1 VTLGESGRDRDD
13 TDRPRLVFEVLL
25 GLAIFALYSV
35 VASDD
40 RHRQAVAARNG
51 RWLFAAENSLH
62 LDVEPALNRWLAP
75 HSILG
80 TIANYEYASTYV
92 VAAFGLL
99 AWLYLRRPAEYRW
112 ARRTFALVNLIAVG
126 CFAVFP
132 VAPPRLL
139 PDLGF
144 VDTVRMGQTWGSW
157 GSPMVAHAN
166 QVAAMPSLHIA
177 WAVWVSLVLARL
189 SSARPIQLFS
199 AVHVLATLFVV
210 MATANHY
217 LVDAVGGALAVW
229 LSAAIVRRLPT
240 DRRPRVHAADAFFLY
255 VESPVA
261 AQQIGGLLVLDTS
274 AAPFSRDRLA
284 ATVRA
289 HIDELPRFRQ
299 RLSGPSRWR
308 RPRWA
313 DHADLDWDWHV
324 PERDLSGPDGRPGGM
339 AALDALVA
347 ELAATPL
354 PRDRPLWRFVA
365 VRGVAPDRAAAILI
379 VHHVIA
385 DGFGTLAQAMTMLEP
400 VIPAPDGPD
409 APPRHDGR
417 DRPGWARRLLAEPAR
432 RLVATGI
439 GLAQLATDG
448 RPSLQLPVRDSAVRG
463 FGTVTLPLD
472 EVRGVARRNGARVS
486 DVLLASV
493 AGGLRRALGATAP
506 DGPAALRVSVPLM
519 VRQPGRAAEGNL
531 TAGVITNV
539 PLGPLAEP
547 ERLAEVARRSR
558 VLHTGTRAL
567 ASAFVMRQVGGLMPV
582 PVHAWFARTVYGGA
596 FFQAIVSN
604 IPGPQ
609 YPLSVAG
616 ARVVGAYP
624 ILPLAPRAPIAVA
637 ALSWDGAMFV
647 GICVD
652 PALVP
657 DAAGLAAA
665 VGAAFAELSRSTGGS
680 EAPTSP
686 VTGDTPADRPA
697 GVGEP
702 AVRQAEPAWRL
713 PPDR

>member
-1 VTLGESGRDRDD
+1 LEVSGIDGGDR
-13 TDRPRLVFEVLL
+13 DRPRIVPELLLV
-25 GLAIFALYSV
+25 LAIFALYSV
-35 VASDD
+35 VASDN
-40 RHRQAVAARNG
+40 RHRQAEAGRNG
-51 RWLFAAENSLH
+51 RWLFAAEQWLH
-62 LDVEPALNRWLAP
+62 LDIELALNRWLAP
-75 HSILG
+75 HTTLE

-112 ARRTFALVNLIAVG
+112 ARWTFVLVNLIGIG

-144 VDTVRMGQTWGSW
+144 VDTVRLGQTWGSW
-157 GSPMVAHAN
+157 GSPLVAHAN
-166 QVAAMPSLHIA
+166 QVAAMPSLHVA
-177 WAVWVSLVLARL
+177 WAVWVSVVLARL
-189 SSARPIQLFS
+189 SSARPIQASS

-217 LVDAVGGALAVW
+217 LVDAVGGALAAW
-229 LSAAIVRRLPT
+229 LSAAALRRVPT
-240 DRRPRVHAADAFFLY
+240 DRRPRVPAADAFFLH

-261 AQQIGGLLVLDTS
+261 AQQLGGLLVLDTS

-308 RPRWA
+308 RPHWV
-313 DHADLDWDWHV
+313 DHADIDWDWHV
-324 PERDLSGPDGRPGGM
+324 PERDLSGPDGRPVGM
-339 AALDALVA
+339 SALDALVA
-347 ELAATPL
+347 ELAATAL

-385 DGFGTLAQAMTMLEP
+385 DGLGTLAQAMTMLEP
-400 VIPAPDGPD
+400 VVPAPSGSD
-409 APPRHDGR
+409 APPRSHGPGAPARRRGR
-417 DRPGWARRLLAEPAR
+417 DRLGTARRLL
-432 RLVATGI
+432 ATGI

-448 RPSLQLPVRDSAVRG
+448 RPSLRLPAGDSAVRG

-472 EVRGVARRNGARVS
+472 EVRAVARHYGARVS

-493 AGGLRRALGATAP
+493 AGGLRHALGATAP

-519 VRQPGRAAEGNL
+519 VRKPGRAAEGNL
-531 TAGVITNV
+531 TAGVMTNV

-567 ASAFVMRQVGGLMPV
+567 ASTFVMRHVGGLMPV

-604 IPGPQ
+604 VPGPQ
-609 YPLSVAG
+609 YALSLAG
-616 ARVVGAYP
+616 APIIGVYP
-624 ILPLAPRAPIAVA
+624 FLPLAPRAPLAVG
-637 ALSWDGAMFV
+637 ALGWDGAVFV
-647 GICVD
+647 GVCVD
-652 PALVP
+652 PVLVP
-657 DAAGLAAA
+657 DAAALAAA
-665 VGAAFAELSRSTGGS
+665 VGAAFAELSQSTGGDG
-680 EAPTSP
+680 APTAP
-686 VTGDTPADRPA
+686 RTGGAPGDRPV
-697 GVGEP
+697 GVIDRAREP
-702 AVRQAEPAWRL
+702 ARPL
-713 PPDR
+713 PPDG